1 MPGPLARLPVINSAV
16 CNLQRLTGRLKSA
29 STHDVRPTEVG
40 LYFSIFLCSPSGVH
54 EAPSVWHIVRDAVA
68 NAPERSR
75 TSVMIAVPV
84 WLLLMV
90 LQAWDSAQR
99 TGPAAVAEFL
109 SALCGSAGGVLL
121 ALSGVI
127 NASAEQPVTTRRTGV
142 EAEAFRRALIALPAV
157 GLAAG
162 ALLSAAVAFM
172 IVRALLGTPVPFV
185 VLITTMFGAMLWL
198 SAATVMRAART
209 LYAHA
214 QAEAVDASAA
224 RVAAG
229 EAQLSALQARM
240 NPHFLFNA
248 LNTVAAL
255 VRTEPGR
262 AERVTENLSDVLRM
276 TLERS
281 AGRMSS
287 VADEVAYVRAW
298 LSVEQERWRERLH
311 VHWDIDPAAEN
322 AVMPPLV
329 VQPLVENSLRH
340 GMGSRIDGVGIS
352 ITVTRADTQLVIRVS
367 DDGAGFPAAHVERT
381 GLGNLRERL
390 RAVYGDGGATLV
402 IDSRARGAEV
412 TVRIPF
418 EVSGARADR

>member
-1 MPGPLARLPVINSAV
+1 MQA
-16 CNLQRLTGRLKSA
+16 
-29 STHDVRPTEVG
+29 
-40 LYFSIFLCSPSGVH
+40 
-54 EAPSVWHIVRDAVA
+54 APSVWRIVQEAIA
-68 NAPERSR
+68 KAPDR
-75 TSVMIAVPV
+75 TRISVLIAVPV
-84 WLLLMV
+84 WLLMML
-90 LQAWDSAQR
+90 LQAWDSAHR

-109 SALCGSAGGVLL
+109 SAVCGSAGGFLL
-121 ALSGVI
+121 ALSGI
-127 NASAEQPVTTRRTGV
+127 MNAGAEQPATTRRNSV
-142 EAEAFRRALIALPAV
+142 EAEAFRRVLIALPAV

-185 VLITTMFGAMLWL
+185 LLLTTMFGAMLWL

-214 QAEAVDASAA
+214 QAEALDASAA

-255 VRTEPGR
+255 VRTEPAR
-262 AERVTENLSDVLRM
+262 AESVTENLSDVLRM

-281 AGRMSS
+281 GERMSS
-287 VADEVAYVRAW
+287 VSDEAAYVRAW
-298 LSVEQERWRERLH
+298 LAVEQERWRERLR
-311 VHWDIDPAAEN
+311 VQWKIDPAAE
-322 AVMPPLV
+322 AAAMPPLV

-340 GMGSRIDGVGIS
+340 GMGSRIDGVTIS
-352 ITVTRADTQLVIRVS
+352 IAVSVDGSHLVLRVA
-367 DDGAGFPAAHVERT
+367 DDGAGFPAAPVERT
-381 GLGNLRERL
+381 GLGNLRQRL
-390 RAVYGDGGATLV
+390 RALYGDAATL
-402 IDSRARGAEV
+402 IIGSGTAGAEV